1 MNGLKHKIAFITGG
15 AGGIGSALCEA
26 LLGNGGRV
34 YLHDLPTSNGA
45 ARARDY
51 CDRFGA
57 GAAVFVHGDL
67 SDLQA
72 LKRDA
77 ERLVAETGG
86 FDFLVNNAAVDPVAP
101 IEAYSLDDFLKV
113 QTINAHAAF
122 VLCQAFAPAMKAK
135 RGGAIVNI
143 MSITLSGGWTEKV
156 PYVMSK
162 GALLGLTRSLARE
175 LGPFNIRVNAVSP
188 GAIPTELERKH
199 WRDDRPAFDRG
210 VIEKQS
216 LPYRSDVAD
225 VADAVAFLLSHE
237 SRFISGH
244 ELHANG
250 GWYMG

>member
-1 MNGLKHKIAFITGG
+1 MNGLKDKKAFITGG

-26 LLGNGGRV
+26 LLNDGGRV
-34 YLHDLPTSNGA
+34 YLHDLASSDGA
-45 ARARDY
+45 AKARDY

-57 GAAVFVHGDL
+57 GAAVFIPGDL

-77 ERLVAETGG
+77 ERLVHETGG

-101 IEAYSLDDFLKV
+101 IEAYSLEEFLKV

-122 VLCQAFAPAMKAK
+122 VLCQALAPAMKAK
-135 RGGAIVNI
+135 RSGAIVNI

-175 LGPFNIRVNAVSP
+175 LGPYDIRVNAVSP

-199 WRDDRPAFDRG
+199 WRDDRPGFDRG

-216 LPYRSDVAD
+216 LSYRSDVAD
-225 VADAVAFLLSHE
+225 VADAIVFLLSSE

>member
-1 MNGLKHKIAFITGG
+1 MNGLKDKKAFITGA
-15 AGGIGSALCEA
+15 AGGIGSSMCEA
-26 LLGNGGRV
+26 LLDKGCRV

-45 ARARDY
+45 AIARTF
-51 CDRFGA
+51 CCRFGA
-57 GAAVFVHGDL
+57 DAAVFAPGDL

-72 LKRDA
+72 LTRDA
-77 ERLVAETGG
+77 ERLVVETGG

-122 VLCQAFAPAMKAK
+122 VLCQTLAPAMKAK
-135 RGGAIVNI
+135 RSGAIVNI

-175 LGPFNIRVNAVSP
+175 LGPYNIRVNALSP

-199 WRDDRPAFDRG
+199 WRDDRAAFDQS

-216 LPYRSDVAD
+216 LPYRSDIAD
-225 VADAVAFLLSHE
+225 VADAVVFLLSHE
-237 SRFISGH
+237 SRFITGH